1 MISGKD
7 INNKKEYRGRD
18 GMNMERIKAVILAAG
33 KGTRM
38 KSELPKVIHEA
49 LGKPMVQ
56 YSIEAALEA
65 GATASDICLVVGHKA
80 DMVKD
85 VVGDSVTYVTQTEQL
100 GTGHAVKCAS
110 EFIGNDGMTMVL
122 CGDTP
127 LITGKTL
134 KKLVETHKA
143 EGNAITVLTA
153 IAEDPT
159 GYGRIIKDSWGKFV
173 KIVEQKDATL
183 EEQRVD
189 EINSGMYIF
198 DSKIL
203 SIALAEL
210 KNDNAQ
216 GEYYLTDTIEIV
228 KTKELGAVATMIID
242 DIDEIK
248 GVNSPEQLAEAEEI
262 LKGRN

>member
-1 MISGKD
+1 
-7 INNKKEYRGRD
+7 
-18 GMNMERIKAVILAAG
+18 MERVKAVILAAG

-38 KSELPKVIHEA
+38 KSELPKVIHKA
-49 LGKPMVQ
+49 LGKPMVE
-56 YSIEAALEA
+56 YSITAAKEA
-65 GATASDICLVVGHKA
+65 GAVDSDICLVVGHKA
-80 DMVKD
+80 ELVKEA
-85 VVGDSVTYVTQTEQL
+85 VEEKVTFVLQEEQL

-110 EFIGNDGMTMVL
+110 DFIGEEGLTMVL

-134 KKLVETHKA
+134 KKLVETHIA

-153 IAEDPT
+153 SVEDPT

-198 DSKIL
+198 DSAIL
-203 SIALAEL
+203 NKALSKLTNE
-210 KNDNAQ
+210 NAQ

-228 KTKELGAVATMIID
+228 KSEGLGTVATMLVED
-242 DIDEIK
+242 VDEIK
-248 GVNSPEQLAEAEEI
+248 GVNSPEQLAEAEAI
-262 LKGRN
+262 LAARA